1 MSIES
6 RRDFVK
12 QIALSAAITV
22 LPATARGVVAP
33 NFTIKRPPAGQ
44 RKFTSAAVEETIA
57 LVQQKI
63 ADPELAW
70 MFGNC
75 FPNTLDTTVRIGK
88 VNGQPDTFLITGD
101 IDAMWLR
108 DSACQVWPYLKLAKH
123 DEALQ
128 RLFRGLIGRH
138 ARSILIDSYA
148 NAFFFDGQSTKK
160 LSWTTHDVT
169 DMHPGVAERKWEVD
183 SLCYCIRLAHG
194 YWRETADTTPF
205 GDEWQRAM
213 RSIVAT
219 FREQQRKTGHG
230 NYRFQRPSEIPTES
244 LMLDGYGNPT
254 KPVGMIHSMFRPSD
268 DACIYPFFIPANLFA
283 VVSLRQLAEMA
294 TEWMK
299 DVAFAQ
305 ECKSLADEVEAAAV
319 AYGRLGQSKTDTY
332 WAYEVDGFGN
342 QLFMDD
348 ANVPSLLGLPYLGY
362 CSLND
367 PAYLRTRAKIWS
379 DANPYFFR
387 GKSVEGVGSPHTGLD
402 QIWPISL
409 LMRALTSTDDAEI
422 LQCLRWVKETHAGT
436 GFMHESFDKNDA
448 SRFTR
453 SWFAWANS
461 LFGELILRLSEE
473 RPALL
478 RAV

>member
-12 QIALSAAITV
+12 TIALGVAATAFPV
-22 LPATARGVVAP
+22 TARGASAS
-33 NFTIKRPPAGQ
+33 NFTTKRPPVGQ
-44 RKFTSAAVEETIA
+44 RKFTSRTVEETITR
-57 LVQQKI
+57 VQRQI

-75 FPNTLDTTVRIGK
+75 FPNTLDTTVRFGT
-88 VNGQPDTFLITGD
+88 VNGQPDAFLVTGD

-108 DSACQVWPYLKLAKH
+108 DSACQVWPYLRLAKQ
-123 DEALQ
+123 DEAL
-128 RLFRGLIGRH
+128 RGLFRGLIGRH
-138 ARSILIDSYA
+138 ARSILIDPYA

-160 LSWTTHDVT
+160 LPWTARDVT
-169 DMHPGVAERKWEVD
+169 EMRPGAAERKWEVD

-194 YWRETADTTPF
+194 YWHETGDAAPF

-213 RSIVAT
+213 RSLVAT
-219 FREQQRKTGHG
+219 FHEQQRKTSHG
-230 NYRFQRPSEIPTES
+230 SYHFQRLSEIPTES
-244 LMLDGYGNPT
+244 LILDGYGNPT
-254 KPVGMIHSMFRPSD
+254 KPMGMIHSMFRPSD

-294 TEWMK
+294 TALMK

-305 ECKSLADEVEAAAV
+305 ECKSLADEIESAIK
-319 AYGRLGQSKTDTY
+319 AYGYIASSNSTRY
-332 WAYEVDGFGN
+332 WAYEVDGYGN

-348 ANVPSLLGLPYLGY
+348 ANVPSLLSLPYLGY
-362 CSLND
+362 CSLAD
-367 PAYLRTRAKIWS
+367 PVYLETRAKVWS

-387 GKSVEGVGSPHTGLD
+387 GRSVEGVGSPHTGLD

-409 LMRALTSTDDAEI
+409 LIRALTSTDDAEI
-422 LQCLRWVKETHAGT
+422 LQCLRWVKATHAGT
-436 GFMHESFDKNDA
+436 GFIHESFDKNDA
-448 SRFTR
+448 MRFTR

-478 RAV
+478 RSV